1 VSRSKGDA
9 VALHPMA
16 ATLTEKALSDNI
28 VALARMLG
36 YLVHRDPTWRA
47 TGADPGYPDLTL
59 AREGKIIFVELK
71 ADKGKLTPEQMD
83 WADAIDGTHRDSGY
97 EMRPWY
103 YVWRPSNWYA
113 GEVEAVLRDE

>member
-16 ATLTEKALSDNI
+16 ATLTEKQLSDNI

-36 YLVHRDPTWRA
+36 WLVHRDPTWRA

-59 AREGKIIFVELK
+59 IDAGGRIIFAELK
-71 ADKGKLTPEQMD
+71 AEGGRES
-83 WADAIDGTHRDSGY
+83 IDQGRWRVRIQSQGCVA
-97 EMRPWY
+97 Y

-113 GEVEAVLRDE
+113 GEVEAVLREEAGT